1 MPPIQRLVLRVLGV
15 DLGLPLLGLVVL
27 LGLHAPVVLRVAAL
41 LLVDLR
47 LLRLLGGCLLLLLAD
62 GVLPIPL
69 LCVQSPPA
77 LVLGMC
83 GIEGLLLLSGLLFLR
98 GLLGAE
104 VHHAVVD
111 GLVLPRER
119 AAGGAAR
126 HDPLD
131 LLVAVLLRAVAES
144 ALRRDA
150 AVGVAYDAS
159 RVHSVGLTREVGLCG
174 SGRGRHGRSLRGRSF
189 HGRAVARGRRD
200 ELRRRCGSTFSCY
213 SGHVLSF
220 QFSTSILFMRTGSRT
235 FAKS

>member
-41 LLVDLR
+41 LLGNLHLLRSALGVHR
-47 LLRLLGGCLLLLLAD
+47 LLNAD
-62 GVLPIPL
+62 PL
-69 LCVQSPPA
+69 LPVPFRRIQLSPA

-119 AAGGAAR
+119 AAGSAAR

-159 RVHSVGLTREVGLCG
+159 RVHAVGLTREVGLCG
-174 SGRGRHGRSLRGRSF
+174 SGRGRHGRSLHGRSF

-235 FAKS
+235 SAKS